1 MVKRVV
7 LVISSLS
14 PGGTER
20 ALSLMANYLAITGWA
35 VTILTF
41 DDGTQPPFF
50 DLDVAIQYRPL
61 GIRRDSSNIVGALWN
76 NLRRIAILR
85 TAVHQSRPEV
95 VVSFGDKTN
104 VVTVLATRGLG
115 FKVIVSERTD
125 PHAHRIGWLWD
136 GLRWWT
142 YARADRIVVQS
153 QAALSYF
160 LPKFHKSATVIP
172 NPVAMPP
179 ALYCERG
186 TGFSPSSIIAVG
198 RFSREKR
205 FDLLLRA
212 FARLTT
218 LHPEWTLTIV
228 GEGPLRS
235 ELEYLRDSLN
245 LAGRVSMPGH
255 VKNVY
260 AYLAHAALFVMTS
273 EFEGFPN
280 ALCEA
285 MACGLP
291 VVCVDCPGGIRDII
305 KSGDNGV
312 LVQRDN
318 LEAFA
323 ESMHWLM
330 SNATERQRLGLCAM
344 EVSSVFSVEKVMR
357 MWEEVVQ

>member
-1 MVKRVV
+1 VRRVV

-14 PGGTER
+14 PGGAER
-20 ALSLMANYLAITGWA
+20 VLCLMANYWASTRWA
-35 VTILTF
+35 VTVLTF
-41 DDGTQPPFF
+41 DDGAKPPFF
-50 DLDVAIQYRPL
+50 DLDVAIQHRPL
-61 GIRRDSSNIVGALWN
+61 RIRGDSPNIVVALLN
-76 NLRRIAILR
+76 NLRRIAVLR
-85 TAVHQSRPEV
+85 RAVQQSRPDA
-95 VVSFGDKTN
+95 VVSFGEKTN

-115 FKVIVSERTD
+115 CKVIVSERTD
-125 PHAHRIGWLWD
+125 PHAHRIGRLWD
-136 GLRWWT
+136 GLRWWI
-142 YARADRIVVQS
+142 YSRADRIVVQS
-153 QAALSYF
+153 QAALCYF
-160 LPKFHKSATVIP
+160 LPKFHRSVTVIP
-172 NPVAMPP
+172 NPVAMPL
-179 ALYCERG
+179 AVYCERG
-186 TGFSPSSIIAVG
+186 TGSSPSSIIAVG
-198 RFSREKR
+198 RLSKEKR
-205 FDLLLRA
+205 FDILLRT

-235 ELEYLRDSLN
+235 ELESLRDSLN
-245 LAGRVSMPGH
+245 LAGRVSMPGL

-260 AYLAHAALFVMTS
+260 AYLAHAGLFVMTS

-305 KSGDNGV
+305 KPGDNGV

-318 LEAFA
+318 LEALA
-323 ESMHWLM
+323 EAMHRLM
-330 SNATERQRLGLCAM
+330 SNATERQRLGRRAM